1 MGIMTEAAMNA
12 EVERRINRTDLTTSI
27 TTWLYRAALDL
38 STYRK
43 FFENEK
49 IDTIVQAV
57 GTNSKA
63 WPLDLLVPLRLEW
76 SDGSV
81 FHNCAVKDLVYI
93 RELYHAGS
101 TGRPD
106 YVARHGLIAYFD
118 RDADQEYTW
127 TVYFKYRIAGFSA
140 AQYSPF
146 GGEWDEALIRHATY
160 NAFATLRQW
169 QLADYHLKSYYAYVQ
184 GRLGDVEETE
194 GAWNE
199 SFAGDIDNDPFTF

>member
-1 MGIMTEAAMNA
+1 MGIMTATAMTA
-12 EVERRINRTDLTTSI
+12 EVTRRINRTDLNSSI
-27 TTWLYRAALDL
+27 ATWLYRAALDL

-43 FFENEK
+43 FFGNEK
-49 IDTIVQAV
+49 TDTMVQAV
-57 GTNSKA
+57 DTAIAN
-63 WPLDLLVPLRLEW
+63 WPSDMLVPIRLEW

-81 FHNCAVKDLVYI
+81 YYNCAVKDLVYV

-106 YVARHGLIAYFD
+106 YVARHGGVAYFD
-118 RDADQEYTW
+118 RVADQAYTW
-127 TVYFKYRIAGFSA
+127 TVYYKFRIVAFTTT
-140 AQYSPF
+140 QTSPL

-169 QLADYHLKSYYAYVQ
+169 QLADYHLKSYYSYVQ

-199 SFAGDIDNDPFTF
+199 SFAGDIDNDPYTF